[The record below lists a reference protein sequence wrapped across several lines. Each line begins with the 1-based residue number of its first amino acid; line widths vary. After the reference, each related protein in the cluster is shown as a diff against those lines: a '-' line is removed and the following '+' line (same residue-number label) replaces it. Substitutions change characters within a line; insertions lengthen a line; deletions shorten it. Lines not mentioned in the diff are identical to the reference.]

1 VVESRDDKKVK
12 KSKQRRENMSRI
24 QIIIDSIAGAVGAV
38 LGFMYGEVTGLFWA
52 LIAFMALD
60 YITGVIVAVIEKRL
74 SSEVGFRGLAK
85 KFLILVFVA
94 VGHIADTYILGGTPA
109 AMSAVM
115 LFYIANEGI
124 SIIENAAALGLPV
137 PKKITGLMEQI
148 RNKSESED

>member
-1 VVESRDDKKVK
+1 M
-12 KSKQRRENMSRI
+12 SKI

-60 YITGVIVAVIEKRL
+60 YITGVVVAIIEKRL

-115 LFYIANEGI
+115 LFYMANEGI

-137 PKKITGLMEQI
+137 PKKLKDIMVQL
-148 RNKSESED
+148 KKESEEE

>member
-1 VVESRDDKKVK
+1 M
-12 KSKQRRENMSRI
+12 SKI

-60 YITGVIVAVIEKRL
+60 YITGVVVAIIEKRL

-94 VGHIADTYILGGTPA
+94 VGHIADTYILGGTHA

-137 PKKITGLMEQI
+137 PKKLTSIMEQI
-148 RNKSESED
+148 RNKSESEDE

>member
-1 VVESRDDKKVK
+1 M
-12 KSKQRRENMSRI
+12 SKI

-60 YITGVIVAVIEKRL
+60 YITGVVVAIIEKRL

-115 LFYIANEGI
+115 LFYMANEGI

-137 PKKITGLMEQI
+137 PKKLKDIMAQL
-148 RNKSESED
+148 KKESEDE

>member
-1 VVESRDDKKVK
+1 M
-12 KSKQRRENMSRI
+12 SKI

-60 YITGVIVAVIEKRL
+60 YITGVVVAVIEKRL

-109 AMSAVM
+109 ARSAVM

-137 PKKITGLMEQI
+137 PKKLTNIMEQI
-148 RNKSESED
+148 KNKSESEEE

>member
-1 VVESRDDKKVK
+1 
-12 KSKQRRENMSRI
+12 MSRI

-124 SIIENAAALGLPV
+124 SIIENAVALGLPV

>member
-1 VVESRDDKKVK
+1 
-12 KSKQRRENMSRI
+12 MSRI

-60 YITGVIVAVIEKRL
+60 YITGVVVAIIEKCL

-137 PKKITGLMEQI
+137 PKKLTSIMEQI
-148 RNKSESED
+148 RNKNESEDE

>member
-1 VVESRDDKKVK
+1 M
-12 KSKQRRENMSRI
+12 SKI

-60 YITGVIVAVIEKRL
+60 YITGVVVAIIEKRL

-115 LFYIANEGI
+115 LLYMANEGI
-124 SIIENAAALGLPV
+124 SIIENAASLGLPV
-137 PKKITGLMEQI
+137 PKKLTSIMEQI
-148 RNKSESED
+148 KNKSESEEE

>member
-1 VVESRDDKKVK
+1 M
-12 KSKQRRENMSRI
+12 SKI

-60 YITGVIVAVIEKRL
+60 YITGVVVAIIEKRL

-137 PKKITGLMEQI
+137 PKKLTNIMERI
-148 RNKSESED
+148 KNKSESEEE

>member
-1 VVESRDDKKVK
+1 M
-12 KSKQRRENMSRI
+12 SKI
-24 QIIIDSIAGAVGAV
+24 QITIDSIAGAVGAV

-60 YITGVIVAVIEKRL
+60 YITGVVVAIIEKRL

-115 LFYIANEGI
+115 LFYMANEGI

-137 PKKITGLMEQI
+137 PKKLTSIMGQI
-148 RNKSESED
+148 RNKSESEDE

>member
-1 VVESRDDKKVK
+1 
-12 KSKQRRENMSRI
+12 MSRI

-74 SSEVGFRGLAK
+74 SLEVGFRGLAK

-137 PKKITGLMEQI
+137 PKKLTSIMEQI
-148 RNKSESED
+148 RNKSEREEE

>member
-1 VVESRDDKKVK
+1 M
-12 KSKQRRENMSRI
+12 SKI

-38 LGFMYGEVTGLFWA
+38 LGFMYGEVSGLFGA

-115 LFYIANEGI
+115 LFYMANEGI

-137 PKKITGLMEQI
+137 PKKLTSIMEQI

>member
-1 VVESRDDKKVK
+1 
-12 KSKQRRENMSRI
+12 MSRI

-137 PKKITGLMEQI
+137 PKKLTNIMEQI
-148 RNKSESED
+148 KNKSESEEE

>member
-1 VVESRDDKKVK
+1 M
-12 KSKQRRENMSRI
+12 SKI

-60 YITGVIVAVIEKRL
+60 YITGVVVAIIEKRL

-115 LFYIANEGI
+115 LFYMANEGI
-124 SIIENAAALGLPV
+124 SIIENAAALVLPV
-137 PKKITGLMEQI
+137 PKKLTSIMEQI
-148 RNKSESED
+148 RNKSESEDE

>member
-1 VVESRDDKKVK
+1 M
-12 KSKQRRENMSRI
+12 SKI

-60 YITGVIVAVIEKRL
+60 YITGVVVAIIEKRL

-115 LFYIANEGI
+115 LFYMANEGI
-124 SIIENAAALGLPV
+124 SIIENAASLGLPV
-137 PKKITGLMEQI
+137 PKKLTSIMEQI
-148 RNKSESED
+148 KNKSESEEE

>member
-1 VVESRDDKKVK
+1 M
-12 KSKQRRENMSRI
+12 SKI

-60 YITGVIVAVIEKRL
+60 YITGVVVAIIEKRL

-137 PKKITGLMEQI
+137 PKKLTSIMEQI
-148 RNKSESED
+148 RNKSEIEEE

>member
-1 VVESRDDKKVK
+1 
-12 KSKQRRENMSRI
+12 MSRI

-38 LGFMYGEVTGLFWA
+38 LGFMYGEVSGLFWA

-60 YITGVIVAVIEKRL
+60 YVTGVIVAIIEKRL

-94 VGHIADTYILGGTPA
+94 VGHIVDTYILGGTPA

-124 SIIENAAALGLPV
+124 SIVENASALGLPV

-148 RNKSESED
+148 RNKSESEEE

>member
-1 VVESRDDKKVK
+1 M
-12 KSKQRRENMSRI
+12 SKI

-60 YITGVIVAVIEKRL
+60 YITGVVVAIIEKRL

-94 VGHIADTYILGGTPA
+94 VGHIADAYILGGTPA

-124 SIIENAAALGLPV
+124 SIIENAASLGLPV
-137 PKKITGLMEQI
+137 PKKLTSIMEQI
-148 RNKSESED
+148 KNKSESEEK

>member
-1 VVESRDDKKVK
+1 
-12 KSKQRRENMSRI
+12 MSRI

-60 YITGVIVAVIEKRL
+60 YITGVVVAIIEKRL

-115 LFYIANEGI
+115 LFYMANEGI

-137 PKKITGLMEQI
+137 PKKLKDIMVQLKKE
-148 RNKSESED
+148 SESEEE

>member
-1 VVESRDDKKVK
+1 M
-12 KSKQRRENMSRI
+12 SKI

-38 LGFMYGEVTGLFWA
+38 LGFMYGEVTGLFWT

-60 YITGVIVAVIEKRL
+60 YISGVIVAIIEKRL
-74 SSEVGFRGLAK
+74 LSEVGFRGLAK

-124 SIIENAAALGLPV
+124 SIVENASALGLPV
-137 PKKITGLMEQI
+137 PQKIKNVLRQI
-148 RNKSESED
+148 KSKSGEDDSENKGH

>member
-1 VVESRDDKKVK
+1 M
-12 KSKQRRENMSRI
+12 SKI

-38 LGFMYGEVTGLFWA
+38 LGFMYGEVNGLFWA

-94 VGHIADTYILGGTPA
+94 VGHIADTYILGRTPA

-115 LFYIANEGI
+115 LFYITNEGI

-137 PKKITGLMEQI
+137 PKKLTNIMEQI
-148 RNKSESED
+148 KNKSESEEE

>member
-1 VVESRDDKKVK
+1 M
-12 KSKQRRENMSRI
+12 SKI

-124 SIIENAAALGLPV
+124 SIIENAAALGIPV
-137 PKKITGLMEQI
+137 PKKLTNIMEQI
-148 RNKSESED
+148 KNKSESEEK